1 MSQVIK
7 NSKSLG
13 DLVRLRR
20 KDLNLTQAQLAA
32 LAQVSPRYV
41 FDLEDGKTSVRLD
54 KLLPVLETLGL
65 TMSLK
70 VGA

>member
-1 MSQVIK
+1 MSQEIK
-7 NSKSLG
+7 DSESLG
-13 DLVRLRR
+13 DLIRLRR

-41 FDLEDGKTSVRLD
+41 FDLEDGKSSVRLD

>member
-7 NSKSLG
+7 DSKSLG

-20 KDLNLTQAQLAA
+20 KDLNLTQAQLAE

>member
-7 NSKSLG
+7 DSKSLG
-13 DLVRLRR
+13 DLIRLRR
-20 KDLNLTQAQLAA
+20 KDLKLTQAQLAE

-65 TMSLK
+65 TMNLK

>member
-7 NSKSLG
+7 DSKSLG

-65 TMSLK
+65 TMNIK

>member
-1 MSQVIK
+1 MSQEIK
-7 NSKSLG
+7 DSKSLG
-13 DLVRLRR
+13 DLIRLRR

>member
-1 MSQVIK
+1 MSQEIK
-7 NSKSLG
+7 DSESLG
-13 DLVRLRR
+13 DLIRLRR

>member
-7 NSKSLG
+7 DSKSLG
-13 DLVRLRR
+13 DLIRLRR
-20 KDLNLTQAQLAA
+20 KDLNLTQAQLAE

>member
-1 MSQVIK
+1 MAQVIK
-7 NSKSLG
+7 DSQSLAA
-13 DLVRLRR
+13 LVRARR
-20 KDLNLTQAQLAA
+20 KDLGLTQAQLAA
-32 LAQVSPRYV
+32 LAEVSPRYV

-70 VGA
+70 IGD

>member
-7 NSKSLG
+7 DSKSLG
-13 DLVRLRR
+13 DLIRLRR

>member
-7 NSKSLG
+7 DSKSLG

>member
-7 NSKSLG
+7 DSKSLG

-20 KDLNLTQAQLAA
+20 KDLKLTQAQLAE

-65 TMSLK
+65 TMNLK